1 MARQLR
7 VAYPGAIYQKQKV
20 ELARLLREETTLPL
34 AWIAQRLSMGS
45 WGCVAHLLKAK
56 AKSANID
63 A

>member
-20 ELARLLREETTLPL
+20 ELARLLREETTLTL

-45 WGCVAHLLKAK
+45 WGYVSHLLKAK
-56 AKSANID
+56 AKSANI